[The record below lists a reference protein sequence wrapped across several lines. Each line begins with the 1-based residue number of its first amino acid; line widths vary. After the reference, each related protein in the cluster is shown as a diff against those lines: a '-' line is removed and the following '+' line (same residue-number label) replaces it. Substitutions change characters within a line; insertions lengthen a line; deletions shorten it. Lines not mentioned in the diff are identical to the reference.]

1 MVFAYTVETQLYYT
15 DIWAE
20 MPLCINTADWFQII
34 QQLEG
39 ICLQVIGT
47 VLQQH
52 VLGEF
57 RTLMDKPVLYDLIF
71 VYWFV
76 LG

>member
-1 MVFAYTVETQLYYT
+1 MFTFTVPSL
-15 DIWAE
+15 
-20 MPLCINTADWFQII
+20 FQIT

-52 VLGEF
+52 VLGEEKRF
-57 RTLMDKPVLYDLIF
+57 FLYFHIPACTLTQVLTF
-71 VYWFV
+71 
-76 LG
+76 